1 MRVRSI
7 LPVFCFSF
15 FSFFY
20 AGAQRFGGTPSS
32 VKWKQINTDTVRVVF
47 PAGLDSLAQRIALV
61 THDLQKNY
69 SNTIGNKIRKV
80 SIVLQKDAT
89 LSNAYVG
96 LGPYRSEFYLMPPQD
111 AFELGAQ
118 NWADNLAI
126 HEFRHVQQYS
136 NFNVGLSKA
145 LRVVFGENGQALANA
160 ASVPDWFFEGDAV
173 YNETMLSTQ
182 GRGRLP
188 QFFNAYKSLYYENRH
203 YSYMQLRNGSFKN
216 FIPGHYE
223 LGYMLVSY
231 GREKYGVDF
240 WKNVTHNAAAF
251 KPLFYPL
258 QGSVKK
264 AAGIS
269 YNQFVDNAFI
279 FYNSQWNKD
288 DTKQPAEWITATE
301 KNNVVNYRYPY
312 KTADGSVIALKT
324 TNKDIPALCMIHPD
338 GREDKIAV
346 RDIAYDDYFSYNN
359 GKVVYAAYQPD
370 VRWGNRDY
378 SVLKVVDVVSGEEK
392 KISSHTKYFSP
403 DISHDGKSIAAVEM
417 KQGLQSDIVVLN
429 EEGVVVKKI
438 TGNSNTIYSYPKFS
452 EDDRFLYVITR
463 NDKGEMGIEKRNL
476 INDSITSV
484 LPVENRIIGFP
495 VVKGDTLLYSCSN
508 NGRDEIWAF
517 INAQNKNYRLASYQT
532 GLYQASLT
540 ADGKLVS
547 STFTSNGYR
556 LAKLNAQWQEVNSND
571 TLTNLFVTKP
581 FNAKDNAVL
590 SSLQQK
596 EYTVTKYPKLIRP
609 FNFHSWNP
617 YLSNPDYSFNI
628 YGENVLN
635 TLQSQIYYS
644 YNANEKYN
652 RLGYTAVYGGWYVQ
666 PVLDINQTYKRNGRL
681 NSDTTLYWNEFNAAA
696 GLRLPLNLSGGKQLR
711 NLSLTATYDINNVQW
726 TGFAKQF
733 LKNLNFNYVQTRL
746 TYTGQIQKATQQI
759 YPRWGQAFVL
769 QYRDI
774 IEKYTAH
781 QLLASG
787 TLYLPGIAKTHS
799 LVVNAAYQARDTAGD
814 YTFTNNFPFSRGYD
828 AVDRPRVWKL
838 GVNYHFPLLYP
849 DWGFANLVYFRRIR
863 ANAYYDYSSTKS
875 LKTGIISQYRS
886 YGAEIYF
893 DTKWWNQQSLI
904 FGIRYS
910 RLIDYELAGLKPNQW
925 QIILPVTIL
934 N

>member
-1 MRVRSI
+1 MLKRSC
-7 LPVFCFSF
+7 LPVIF
-15 FSFFY
+15 FIFFNFFY

-32 VKWKQINTDTVRVVF
+32 VKWKQINTDTVRIVF

-69 SNTIGNKIRKV
+69 NNTIGDKIRKV
-80 SIVLQKDAT
+80 SIVLQKDIT

-136 NFNVGLSKA
+136 NFNIGVSKA

-173 YNETMLSTQ
+173 YNETMLSKQ

-203 YSYMQLRNGSFKN
+203 YSYMQLRNGSLKN
-216 FIPGHYE
+216 YIPGHYE
-223 LGYMLVSY
+223 LGYLLVAY
-231 GREKYGVDF
+231 GREKYGADF
-240 WKNVTHNAAAF
+240 WKNVTSNAAAF

-264 AAGIS
+264 ATGIS
-269 YNQFVDNAFI
+269 YNQFVDDAFG
-279 FYNSQWNKD
+279 FYQSQWNKV
-288 DTKQPAEWITATE
+288 DTTLPVEWLTAMQ
-301 KNNVVNYRYPY
+301 KNNLVNYRYPY
-312 KTADGSVIALKT
+312 ITAGGSVIALKT
-324 TNKDIPALCMIHPD
+324 SNKNIPTLCMIHPD
-338 GREDKIAV
+338 GKEDKIAV

-359 GKVVYAAYQPD
+359 GKVIYAAYQPD

-378 SVLKVVDVVSGEEK
+378 SVIKVIDVISGEEK

-403 DISHDGKSIAAVEM
+403 DISHDGKSIAVVEM
-417 KQGLQSDIVVLN
+417 KQGLQSDIILLN
-429 EEGVVVKKI
+429 EEGVVTKRF
-438 TGNSNTIYSYPKFS
+438 TGNGNTIYSYPKFS
-452 EDDRFLYVITR
+452 EDDQFLYVITR

-476 INDSITSV
+476 INDSNSTV
-484 LPVENRIIGFP
+484 LPVQNRILGFP
-495 VVKGDTLLYSCSN
+495 IVKGDTLLYSCSN
-508 NGRDEIWAF
+508 NGYDEIWAF
-517 INAQNKNYRLASYQT
+517 INARNKNYRLASYQT
-532 GLYQASLT
+532 GLYQASIT
-540 ADGKLVS
+540 TDGKLIS
-547 STFTSNGYR
+547 SAFTSNGYR
-556 LAKLNAQWQEVNSND
+556 LAKLNAQWQQISSSD

-581 FNAKDNAVL
+581 FNTEDNGVL
-590 SSLQQK
+590 SSLPQK
-596 EYTVTKYPKLIRP
+596 EYAVTKYPKLFHP

-635 TLQSQIYYS
+635 TLQSQVYYS

-652 RLGYTAVYGGWYVQ
+652 RIGYTAVYGGWYVQ

-681 NSDTTLYWNEFNAAA
+681 NSDTTLYWNEFNVAA
-696 GLRLPLNLSGGKQLR
+696 GVRLPINLSGGKQLR
-711 NLSLTATYDINNVQW
+711 NLSLTTTYNINNVQW

-733 LKNLNFNYVQTRL
+733 LSNLNFNYLQAKL

-759 YPRWGQAFVL
+759 YPRWGQAFVF
-769 QYRDI
+769 QYRNI
-774 IEKYTAH
+774 VQKYTAH
-781 QLLASG
+781 QMLASG
-787 TLYLPGIAKTHS
+787 TLYLPGIGKTHN
-799 LVVNAAYQARDTAGD
+799 LVLNAAYQARDTAGD
-814 YTFTNNFPFSRGYD
+814 YAFTNNFPFSRGYD
-828 AVDRPRVWKL
+828 AIDRPRVWKL
-838 GVNYHFPLLYP
+838 GVNYHFPLFYP

-910 RLIDYELAGLKPNQW
+910 RLTDHQLAGLKPNQW